1 MYYAYHRSSILIQTD
16 GLRRNGSLVQ
26 DTIITMILLYYK
38 PFIKGKK
45 NLKLLIDIVYR
56 LSIKQSYL

>member
-26 DTIITMILLYYK
+26 DTILTMILLYYK

-45 NLKLLIDIVYR
+45 KPETFN
-56 LSIKQSYL
+56 